1 LIGNLRFVPADDYPP
16 RPPAAP
22 PAHGYPSTPLPP
34 ELDPRG
40 PRAARARQAEP
51 DRSGRRRGD
60 VTTGVLLGVRIVAAA
75 LSLAILIGAGYAW
88 ANYRQ
93 LDAKVRRV
101 VAIDKKNAPKK
112 DIDGKAQNILIV
124 GIDDRDTATSKELK
138 EIGIPRDGGSMNTD
152 TMMIVHV
159 PADGKQARVISFP
172 RDLWVTIPGV
182 GQQRLN
188 SAYQYGI
195 QRYGKSQAWNLLI
208 RTLENITGL
217 TIDHFAAVDLIGF
230 YRISKAIGG
239 VPVCLTRS
247 YTTAQDNVGMP
258 LPAGHWS
265 ADGRNALAF
274 VRQRHNLPRGDL
286 DRIVRQQYFLSAVF
300 RKVAT
305 AGVLLN
311 PIKLN
316 HLVNAVASSLQVDKT
331 MKMASLAQQMS
342 GLTAGNLRFTQ
353 IPTTGANV
361 GGADV
366 QIATT
371 SIPAFVKKF
380 IGVDL
385 DQTLAK
391 AKTVDPTTV
400 TVDVRNGSGRSG
412 WAGTNAAIL
421 KRVGF
426 STTTGDWTT
435 TAGTTIYY
443 PAGLESQA
451 KTAAQYVHKAN
462 LVKSTKVTQV
472 TLVLGGDGKTATTT
486 KATVT
491 ASVGG
496 TSRNTKNDRS
506 AAQAGCIN

>member
-1 LIGNLRFVPADDYPP
+1 
-16 RPPAAP
+16 
-22 PAHGYPSTPLPP
+22 
-34 ELDPRG
+34 
-40 PRAARARQAEP
+40 
-51 DRSGRRRGD
+51 
-60 VTTGVLLGVRIVAAA
+60 
-75 LSLAILIGAGYAW
+75 
-88 ANYRQ
+88 
-93 LDAKVRRV
+93 
-101 VAIDKKNAPKK
+101 
-112 DIDGKAQNILIV
+112 
-124 GIDDRDTATSKELK
+124 
-138 EIGIPRDGGSMNTD
+138 
-152 TMMIVHV
+152 
-159 PADGKQARVISFP
+159 
-172 RDLWVTIPGV
+172 
-182 GQQRLN
+182 
-188 SAYQYGI
+188 
-195 QRYGKSQAWNLLI
+195 
-208 RTLENITGL
+208 
-217 TIDHFAAVDLIGF
+217 
-230 YRISKAIGG
+230 

>member
-1 LIGNLRFVPADDYPP
+1 MPADDHP
-16 RPPAAP
+16 RQPAGPPAY
-22 PAHGYPSTPLPP
+22 GYPSTPLPP

-40 PRAARARQAEP
+40 RRAAREKARQAEP
-51 DRSGRRRGD
+51 GGGDRRRGD
-60 VTTGVLLGVRIVAAA
+60 VTSGVLLGVRLVAAT
-75 LSLAILIGAGYAW
+75 LSLAILVGAGYAW

-93 LDAKVRRV
+93 LDNKVRRV
-101 VAIDKKNAPKK
+101 LAIEKKDAPKK

-138 EIGIPRDGGSMNTD
+138 EIGVPRDGGSMNTD
-152 TMMIVHV
+152 TMMILHV
-159 PADGKQARVISFP
+159 PADGKRARVISFP
-172 RDLWVTIPGV
+172 RDLWVNIPGV
-182 GQQRLN
+182 GEQRLN
-188 SAYQYGI
+188 SAYVYGV
-195 QRYGKSQAWNLLI
+195 QKMGKSRGWQLLVH
-208 RTLENITGL
+208 TLENLTGL

-230 YRISKAIGG
+230 YRISNAIGG
-239 VPVCLTRS
+239 VPVCLNRS
-247 YTTAQDNVGMP
+247 YSKTTDFVNYN
-258 LPAGHWS
+258 LPKGHFTIE
-265 ADGRNALAF
+265 GRAALAF
-274 VRQRHNLPRGDL
+274 VRQRHDLPRGDL

-316 HLVNAVASSLQVDKT
+316 HLVNAVASSLQVDSK

-353 IPTTGANV
+353 IPTTGATV
-361 GGADV
+361 GGAAV

-380 IGVDL
+380 LGVDL
-385 DQTLAK
+385 NTNLAN
-391 AKTVDPTTV
+391 AKTVDPATV

-412 WAGTNAAIL
+412 WAGSNAAIL

-426 STTTGDWTT
+426 TTTTGDWTT

-451 KTAAQYVHKAN
+451 KTVALYVHQAN
-462 LVKSTKVTQV
+462 LVMSTKVTQV
-472 TLVLGGDGKTATTT
+472 TLVLGGDGKMAAVT
-486 KATVT
+486 KAAVG
-491 ASVGG
+491 SSGG
-496 TSRNTKNDRS
+496 TSGNAQNDRS